1 MHLNRH
7 VKEEITGPRYINDSK
22 AANHMHETKIVTKNI
37 NIIYIGYNIYTTIR
51 GITISLI
58 VVSLLS
64 NIM

>member
-22 AANHMHETKIVTKNI
+22 AANYMHETKIVTKNM
-37 NIIYIGYNIYTTIR
+37 NIIYIGYNIYTTFR